1 MVFMKLKYTLL
12 LYLIFN
18 GLIFS
23 QIHNQD
29 KVFHLKIIQENIII
43 DGKIDSIWSVAD
55 SINDFIQFEPYYNQ
69 NPSVE
74 TVVKALANESN
85 LYFLFICYE
94 DDITNIRAN
103 NGMQDGFTGDIISV
117 MLDTFGDKQNAYK
130 FAVNASGV
138 ISDSRLL
145 DDARNRDYTWD
156 GIWYAESKIYQWGF
170 VVEIRIP
177 FKSIKFDKNLNEW
190 GIDFDRWRSI
200 NREDLYWCRYEQNE
214 GQRISKFGRL
224 IFINKIPFQSGL
236 NLEIYPVGI
245 TKFVYQNDKYKGEPS
260 AGLDVTFNPS
270 EQLTLL
276 FTAYPD
282 FAQIEADPYNFNISR
297 YETYFRER
305 RPFFTQGN
313 EIFMPSGRENNSGFY
328 RPLELFYSRRIGKI
342 LPDGKQVPL
351 IFGVKLFG
359 KINDYDYGAFISST
373 GKSYYKLNNFNEE
386 ESQAL
391 FGVVRL
397 KRKILENSTI
407 GVLFASK
414 NYKNG
419 SNSVIDVDGA
429 FRESD
434 WQLSYQIAASFKD
447 SKTDFAFSSGF
458 SKSSKNWVTLFKL
471 RGIGNNFNVSEIGF
485 VPWRGTFNTALV
497 SGPNFVFNEG
507 YIRNIFAY
515 SGLQVNYE
523 HEDLFYDRGFLAGF
537 EIDMRNGWDLE
548 LNIQSGKNKDNSIA
562 YNFYEFNFSLRIQIS
577 QNWNG
582 YFWAGY
588 SRTYNFKR
596 KYLSFFSWIGS
607 NINLRPVD
615 YFNFGSSI
623 ETFFEGNPEN
633 QLEDITLTARPFISF
648 TPINNLNFRAYVDN
662 VFMKSSNK
670 LERMIIGLLFS
681 WNFSPKSWIYL
692 ALNDFKTQ
700 FEEYDEYGSLVSRSL
715 RTIDRVGVLKIR
727 YLYYF

>member
-1 MVFMKLKYTLL
+1 MKLKYTLL

-103 NGMQDGFTGDIISV
+103 NGMQDGFTGDIVSV

-282 FAQIEADPYNFNISR
+282 FAQIEADPYNFNIGR

-458 SKSSKNWVTLFKL
+458 SKSSKNLVTLFKL
-471 RGIGNNFNVSEIGF
+471 
-485 VPWRGTFNTALV
+485 
-497 SGPNFVFNEG
+497 
-507 YIRNIFAY
+507 
-515 SGLQVNYE
+515 
-523 HEDLFYDRGFLAGF
+523 
-537 EIDMRNGWDLE
+537 
-548 LNIQSGKNKDNSIA
+548 
-562 YNFYEFNFSLRIQIS
+562 
-577 QNWNG
+577 
-582 YFWAGY
+582 
-588 SRTYNFKR
+588 
-596 KYLSFFSWIGS
+596 
-607 NINLRPVD
+607 
-615 YFNFGSSI
+615 
-623 ETFFEGNPEN
+623 
-633 QLEDITLTARPFISF
+633 
-648 TPINNLNFRAYVDN
+648 
-662 VFMKSSNK
+662 
-670 LERMIIGLLFS
+670 
-681 WNFSPKSWIYL
+681 
-692 ALNDFKTQ
+692 
-700 FEEYDEYGSLVSRSL
+700 
-715 RTIDRVGVLKIR
+715 
-727 YLYYF
+727 